1 MQGAAR
7 RVPPVQMGI
16 CSPRSVG
23 PDGSGLRGKPNVPH
37 SGLPKERGQLLD
49 ARHKFIDAT
58 VAKFNISK
66 LWTGAHHKATTLLS
80 TWEERAA
87 ELAERARGVRE
98 AMPRVNTDAWHAQQN

>member
-1 MQGAAR
+1 
-7 RVPPVQMGI
+7 
-16 CSPRSVG
+16 
-23 PDGSGLRGKPNVPH
+23 
-37 SGLPKERGQLLD
+37 LPKERGQLLD

-80 TWEERAA
+80 TWEDRAA
-87 ELAERARGVRE
+87 DLEQRVRGFRE